1 MSLVIGVDGE
11 RCRRE
16 GGGDGGACVG
26 WVIGEMFLF
35 LPILARLF
43 LINHACYYDY
53 RNTQKTFNCNGL
65 TAFAVV
71 FAYTSSAFLINPY
84 ML

>member
-1 MSLVIGVDGE
+1 MSLIFEPNALMSLVIGVDGE

-53 RNTQKTFNCNGL
+53 RNTQKNLQLQWFNGIRCGFCL
-65 TAFAVV
+65 
-71 FAYTSSAFLINPY
+71 Y
-84 ML
+84 